1 MSTSTVVVHGATG
14 TQGAALARRLLTAG
28 HRVRA
33 VVRRTP
39 ARGLHP
45 QATPVVADL
54 LDTGALAD
62 AYLGADAVVVQ
73 LPLEFAAGT
82 AAAQARSVLS
92 ALRKA
97 GVPRAVFNAA
107 TALAPEPVGVPFVD
121 ARVLLA
127 AELADAVPL
136 ASVVAPASTYM
147 ENIAGPWS
155 WPLVRAGELAY
166 PLPASLPNPWL
177 ALDDLGD
184 TVADLLSAAA
194 PPPLQV
200 VAGPQAL
207 TGDDAAAELSRALDR
222 PVRWRTVEPGEYERM
237 LAPHL
242 GPEAAAG
249 VAGAYAPPP
258 PGTPPAPSPDPAVVR
273 TGTTTLRD
281 WAVQQVRATGG

>member
-1 MSTSTVVVHGATG
+1 MSTSTVVVHGAAG

-28 HRVRA
+28 HRVHA

-39 ARGLHP
+39 ARGVHP

-54 LDTGALAD
+54 LDPDALVD

-73 LPLEFAAGT
+73 LPLEFAAD
-82 AAAQARSVLS
+82 AAVAQARSVLA

-107 TALAPEPVGVPFVD
+107 AALPAEPVGVPFVD

-136 ASVVAPASTYM
+136 ASVVTPASNYM

-166 PLPASLPNPWL
+166 PLPASLPNPWV

-184 TVADLLSAAA
+184 AVVDLLSAPV

-207 TGDDAAAELSRALDR
+207 TGDEAAAELSLALNR
-222 PVRWRTVEPGEYERM
+222 PVRWRTVEPAEYERM

-258 PGTPPAPSPDPAVVR
+258 PGTPPAPAPDPAVVR
-273 TGTTTLRD
+273 TGPTTLRE
-281 WAVQQVRATGG
+281 WAARQERSTGG

>member
-1 MSTSTVVVHGATG
+1 MSTSTVVVHGAAG
-14 TQGAALARRLLTAG
+14 TQGAALARRVLAAG

-39 ARGLHP
+39 APGVHAL
-45 QATPVVADL
+45 ATPVVADL
-54 LDTGALAD
+54 LDTDALVE

-73 LPLEFAAGT
+73 LPLEFADTAG
-82 AAAQARSVLS
+82 AQARSVLA

-97 GVPRAVFNAA
+97 GVSRAVFNAA

-127 AELADAVPL
+127 TELSDAVPL
-136 ASVVAPASTYM
+136 ASVVTPASTYL
-147 ENIAGPWS
+147 ENIAAPWS

-184 TVADLLSAAA
+184 AVVDLLSAPE

-207 TGDDAAAELSRALDR
+207 TGDEAAAELSLALNR
-222 PVRWRTVEPGEYERM
+222 PVRWRTIEPAEYERM

-242 GPEAAAG
+242 GSEAAAG

-258 PGTPPAPSPDPAVVR
+258 PGTPAAPSPDPAAVR

-281 WAVQQVRATGG
+281 WAARQVRSTGG